1 MNLDH
6 LRYFVKLAE
15 VRHYTRA
22 AEQLCITQPSLSHA
36 IHLLETELGVPLFEK
51 TGRNTTLTRYGEEF
65 LDCSRRALATL
76 DQGISS
82 LRHSALGNGLIRL
95 GFLRP
100 LGTQYIPRLAAQFLA
115 AHPEKH
121 IKFEFHTERTQALLE
136 GLMDQAY
143 DLVFCSRPAPELHL
157 TAVPVT
163 RQDLVLIVPKGHPLA
178 ARQEVDLAETLP
190 YPQIQFSRSSG
201 LRQVVDDLFA
211 AVGGPPQT
219 AYETE
224 EDQVIAGLV
233 AQGFGIAVVPY
244 MDLLL
249 KLDLAILRISAPPY
263 QRDFF
268 LVHNDALF
276 LPPAAR
282 CFRQFVLEHADG

>member
-36 IHLLETELGVPLFEK
+36 IRQLEEELGVPLFEK
-51 TGRNTTLTRYGEEF
+51 AGRNTALTRFGEEF
-65 LDCSRRALATL
+65 LACARQALNTL
-76 DQGISS
+76 DEGVSS
-82 LRHSALGNGLIRL
+82 LQRSAQGEGLIRL
-95 GFLRP
+95 GFLRV
-100 LGTQYIPRLAAQFLA
+100 LGIRYVPRLAAQFLA
-115 AHPEKH
+115 ASPGKQ
-121 IKFEFHTERTQALLE
+121 IRFAFHTDRTQGLLA
-136 GLMDQAY
+136 GLSERRY
-143 DLVFCSRPAPELHL
+143 DLVLCSEPAPELHL

-163 RQDLVLIVPKGHPLA
+163 RQDLVLIVPRDHPLA
-178 ARQEVDLAETLP
+178 QRHSVDLAETLP
-190 YPQIQFSRSSG
+190 YPQIYFSERVG
-201 LRQVVDDLFA
+201 LRQVVDGLFA
-211 AVGGPPQT
+211 AAGGAPRI

-249 KLDLAILRISAPPY
+249 KLDLAILEISAPPY
-263 QRDFF
+263 KREFF
-268 LVHNDALF
+268 LVHDDTVF
-276 LPPAAR
+276 LPPVVR
-282 CFRQFVLEHADG
+282 NFRQFVLENREV